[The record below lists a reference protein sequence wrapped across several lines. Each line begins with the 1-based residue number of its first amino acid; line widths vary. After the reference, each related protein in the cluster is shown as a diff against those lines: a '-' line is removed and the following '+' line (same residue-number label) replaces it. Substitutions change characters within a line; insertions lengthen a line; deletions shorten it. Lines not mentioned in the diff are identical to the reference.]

1 MHFSEFCEIEKSY
14 KISIV
19 SIGDNMSLISDSK
32 INQILQSSNI
42 VDIIGEYV
50 DLKRAGSSFKGLCPF
65 HNEKTPSFTVD
76 EKKQLFHCF
85 GCGAGG
91 DVVSFIMQKE
101 GLSYPESLKFLA
113 DKAGISIDYTENP
126 GVNKKNKELFDIN
139 KDIMMFFYKNLLT
152 DRKAQSYLK
161 SRGLSSKIVN
171 TFMLGYARDSWDDLY
186 SYIRKKNYNEKDL
199 DDLGLI
205 KKSSKGN
212 YYDKY
217 RDRIIFP
224 IINHFGKVI
233 GFGGRAVSGQMP
245 KYLNSPESSIFKKR
259 YNLYGLNIYKRQ
271 KRKELILVEGYMDVI
286 ALNNHGLDIAV
297 ASLGTALTIDQAK
310 LMKRYSDDIY
320 ICYDQD
326 SAGVKAT
333 EKAIEIFYEIG
344 VNPSVIVLDD
354 GNDPD
359 DFIKAK
365 GKDAFE
371 EKIADA
377 QDSYNYKY
385 NKILDEYSSA
395 KPSERF
401 DKLNLFVAFLASIKQ
416 ELTQEIF
423 INNVSKLFDID
434 KTTLKQAVSRYN
446 KDTDLKDRNK
456 SKFNKKE
463 KIIVESTNKDFRIN
477 ELEVLRLFF
486 NQRSDYEKDRDFF
499 DRAIENEKINN
510 VKTFLKEKDVS
521 KFDLSDEDYKYI
533 LDYIRDNTNPIL
545 AEELKRKII
554 LYNRKKELKR
564 LKKR

>member
-1 MHFSEFCEIEKSY
+1 M
-14 KISIV
+14 
-19 SIGDNMSLISDSK
+19 GLISDSK
-32 INQILQSSNI
+32 INQILESSNI

-113 DKAGISIDYTENP
+113 DKAGINIDYTKDP
-126 GVNKKNKELFDIN
+126 KVNEKNKELYDIN

-152 DRKAQSYLK
+152 DRKAQAYLK
-161 SRGLSSKIVN
+161 NRGLSSKIVN

-186 SYIRKKNYNEKDL
+186 SYIRKENYSDKDL
-199 DDLGLI
+199 EELGLI

-233 GFGGRAVSGQMP
+233 GFGGRAVSGEMP

-326 SAGVKAT
+326 NAGVNAT
-333 EKAIEIFYEIG
+333 WKAIKIFHEIG
-344 VNPSVIVLDD
+344 VNPSVIVIDD

-359 DFIKAK
+359 DFIKTR

-371 EKIADA
+371 EKINNA
-377 QDSYNYKY
+377 QDSYNYEY
-385 NKILDEYSSA
+385 NKILDEYSLA
-395 KPSERF
+395 KPAERF
-401 DKLNLFVAFLASIKQ
+401 DKLNLFVDFLASIKQ

-434 KTTLKQAVSRYN
+434 KTTLKQAISRYN
-446 KDTDLKDRNK
+446 RNTDLRDKNKD
-456 SKFNKKE
+456 KFSKKE
-463 KIIVESTNKDFRIN
+463 KIIVESSNKDFKIN

-499 DRAIENEKINN
+499 DKAIENEKINN

-533 LDYIRDNTNPIL
+533 LNYIRDNTNPIL

-554 LYNRKKELKR
+554 LYNRKRELKK

>member
-1 MHFSEFCEIEKSY
+1 
-14 KISIV
+14 
-19 SIGDNMSLISDSK
+19 MSLISDDK

-42 VDIIGEYV
+42 VDVIGEYV
-50 DLKRAGSSFKGLCPF
+50 DLKRSGSSFKGLCPF

-76 EKKQLFHCF
+76 DKKQLFHCF

-101 GLSYPESLKFLA
+101 GLTYPESLEFLA
-113 DKAGISIDYTENP
+113 NKAGISIDYTIDPKLNS
-126 GVNKKNKELFDIN
+126 KNKELYDIN

-152 DRKAQSYLK
+152 DRKAQQYLK
-161 SRGLSSKIVN
+161 QRGLSSKIVN
-171 TFMLGYARDSWDDLY
+171 TFMLGYAKDSWDDLY
-186 SYIRKKNYNEKDL
+186 SYIKTKNFKEEDIEA
-199 DDLGLI
+199 LGLI

-245 KYLNSPESSIFKKR
+245 KYLNSPESSVFKKR
-259 YNLYGLNIYKRQ
+259 YNLYALNVYKRQ
-271 KRKELILVEGYMDVI
+271 KRKEIILVEGYMDVI

-310 LMKRYSDDIY
+310 LIKRYSDDIY

-326 SAGVKAT
+326 GAGIKAT
-333 EKAIEIFYEIG
+333 EKAIEIFHQIDI
-344 VNPSVIVLDD
+344 NPSIIVLNP

-359 DFIKAK
+359 DFIREN

-371 EKIADA
+371 EKIKNAS
-377 QDSYNYKY
+377 DSYNYKY
-385 NKILDEYSSA
+385 EKILDEYSKA
-395 KPSERF
+395 NPSDRL
-401 DKLNLFVAFLASIKQ
+401 DKLNLFVEFLAKIKQ

-423 INNVSKLFDID
+423 INKVSQLFDID
-434 KTTLKQAVSRYN
+434 KITLKQAISRYN
-446 KDTDLKDRNK
+446 KNADQKNENK
-456 SKFNKKE
+456 AKFFNKKP
-463 KIIVESTNKDFRIN
+463 IIVEKVDTGFRIN

-486 NQRSDYEKDRDFF
+486 NQRSDYEKYRDFF
-499 DRAIENEKINN
+499 DESIENEKINN

-521 KFDLSDEDYKYI
+521 KFDLEDKDYKYI

-545 AEELKRKII
+545 AEELKTKII
-554 LYNRKKELKR
+554 LYNRKKELER

>member
-1 MHFSEFCEIEKSY
+1 
-14 KISIV
+14 
-19 SIGDNMSLISDSK
+19 MSLISDGK

-113 DKAGISIDYTENP
+113 DKAGISIDYTEDP

-152 DRKAQSYLK
+152 DRKAQAYLK
-161 SRGLSSKIVN
+161 NRGLSSKIVN
-171 TFMLGYARDSWDDLY
+171 TFMLGYARDSWGDLY
-186 SYIRKKNYNEKDL
+186 SYIRSKNYKEEDL
-199 DDLGLI
+199 EEIGLI
-205 KKSSKGN
+205 KKSAKGK

-326 SAGVKAT
+326 NAGVKAT
-333 EKAIEIFYEIG
+333 EKAIEIFHEIG

-371 EKIADA
+371 EKINNA

-395 KPSERF
+395 KPSERL
-401 DKLNLFVAFLASIKQ
+401 DKLNLFVAFLSSIKQ

-446 KDTDLKDRNK
+446 KDTDLRDKNK

-463 KIIVESTNKDFRIN
+463 KIIVESTNKDFKIN

-486 NQRSDYEKDRDFF
+486 NQRSDYEKDREFF
-499 DRAIENEKINN
+499 DKAIENEKINN

-533 LDYIRDNTNPIL
+533 LNYIRDNTNPIL

-554 LYNRKKELKR
+554 LYNRKRELRK

>member
-1 MHFSEFCEIEKSY
+1 
-14 KISIV
+14 
-19 SIGDNMSLISDSK
+19 MSLISDSK
-32 INQILQSSNI
+32 INQILESSNI

-101 GLSYPESLKFLA
+101 GLSYPESLKYLA

-126 GVNKKNKELFDIN
+126 GVNKKNKELYDIN

-152 DRKAQSYLK
+152 DRKAQAYLK

-186 SYIRKKNYNEKDL
+186 SYIRKKNYSEKDL

-326 SAGVKAT
+326 NAGVKAT
-333 EKAIEIFYEIG
+333 EKAIEIFHEIG
-344 VNPSVIVLDD
+344 INPSVIVLDD

-395 KPSERF
+395 KPAERF
-401 DKLNLFVAFLASIKQ
+401 DKLNLFVDFLASIKQ

-446 KDTDLKDRNK
+446 RDTDLRDKNKD
-456 SKFNKKE
+456 KFSKKE
-463 KIIVESTNKDFRIN
+463 KIIVESSNKNFRIN

-499 DRAIENEKINN
+499 DKAIENEKINN

-533 LDYIRDNTNPIL
+533 LDYIRDNTNPIM

-554 LYNRKKELKR
+554 LYNRKKKLKR

>member
-1 MHFSEFCEIEKSY
+1 
-14 KISIV
+14 
-19 SIGDNMSLISDSK
+19 MSLISDDK

-42 VDIIGEYV
+42 VDVIGEYV
-50 DLKRAGSSFKGLCPF
+50 DLKRSGSSFKGLCPF

-76 EKKQLFHCF
+76 DKKQLFHCF

-101 GLSYPESLKFLA
+101 GLSYPESLEFLA
-113 DKAGISIDYTENP
+113 HKAGISIDYTEDP
-126 GVNKKNKELFDIN
+126 QVNNKNKELYDIN
-139 KDIMMFFYKNLLT
+139 KDIMMFFYKNLLV
-152 DRKAQSYLK
+152 DRKAQQYLK
-161 SRGLSSKIVN
+161 QRGLSSKVVN
-171 TFMLGYARDSWDDLY
+171 TFMLGYAKDSWDDLY
-186 SYIRKKNYNEKDL
+186 AYIKTKNYNEEDIES
-199 DDLGLI
+199 LGLI

-245 KYLNSPESSIFKKR
+245 KYLNSPESSVFKKR
-259 YNLYGLNIYKRQ
+259 YSLYALNVYKRQ

-297 ASLGTALTIDQAK
+297 ASLGTALTLDQAK

-326 SAGVKAT
+326 AAGIKAT
-333 EKAIEIFYEIG
+333 EKAIEIFHQID
-344 VNPSVIVLDD
+344 VNPSIIDLDP

-359 DFIKAK
+359 DFIRAN

-371 EKIADA
+371 DKIKNAS
-377 QDSYNYKY
+377 DSYNYKY
-385 NKILDEYSSA
+385 NKILDEYSKA
-395 KPSERF
+395 NPSERL
-401 DKLNLFVAFLASIKQ
+401 DKLNLFVEFLASIKQ

-434 KTTLKQAVSRYN
+434 KITLKQAISRYN
-446 KDTDLKDRNK
+446 KNTDQKMEDKAKFYKNK
-456 SKFNKKE
+456 P
-463 KIIVESTNKDFRIN
+463 IIVEKVDTGFRIN
-477 ELEVLRLFF
+477 DLEVLRLFF
-486 NQRSDYEKDRDFF
+486 NQRSDYEKDREFF
-499 DRAIENEKINN
+499 DKSIENEKINN

-521 KFDLSDEDYKYI
+521 KFDLEDMDYRYI

-545 AEELKRKII
+545 AEELKSKII
-554 LYNRKKELKR
+554 LYNRKKELER

>member
-1 MHFSEFCEIEKSY
+1 
-14 KISIV
+14 
-19 SIGDNMSLISDSK
+19 MSLISDDK

-42 VDIIGEYV
+42 VDVIGEYV
-50 DLKRAGSSFKGLCPF
+50 DLKRSGSSFKGLCPF

-76 EKKQLFHCF
+76 DKKQLFHCF

-101 GLSYPESLKFLA
+101 GLSYPESLEFLA
-113 DKAGISIDYTENP
+113 HKAGISIDYTEDP
-126 GVNKKNKELFDIN
+126 QVNNKNKELYDIN
-139 KDIMMFFYKNLLT
+139 KDIMMFFYKNLLV
-152 DRKAQSYLK
+152 DRKAQQYLK
-161 SRGLSSKIVN
+161 QRGLSSKVVN
-171 TFMLGYARDSWDDLY
+171 TFMLGYAKDSWDDLY
-186 SYIRKKNYNEKDL
+186 AYIKTKNYNEEDIES
-199 DDLGLI
+199 LGLI

-245 KYLNSPESSIFKKR
+245 KYLNSPESSVFKKR
-259 YNLYGLNIYKRQ
+259 YNLYALNVYKRQ

-297 ASLGTALTIDQAK
+297 ASLGTALTLDQAK

-326 SAGVKAT
+326 AAGIKAT
-333 EKAIEIFYEIG
+333 EKAIEIFHQID
-344 VNPSVIVLDD
+344 VNPSIIDLDP

-359 DFIKAK
+359 DFIRAN

-371 EKIADA
+371 DKIKNAS
-377 QDSYNYKY
+377 DSYNYKY
-385 NKILDEYSSA
+385 NKILDGYSKA
-395 KPSERF
+395 NPSERL
-401 DKLNLFVAFLASIKQ
+401 DKLNLFVEFLASIKQ

-434 KTTLKQAVSRYN
+434 KITLKQAISRYN
-446 KDTDLKDRNK
+446 KNTDQKMEDKAKFYKNK
-456 SKFNKKE
+456 P
-463 KIIVESTNKDFRIN
+463 IIVEKVDTGFRIN
-477 ELEVLRLFF
+477 DLEVLRLFF
-486 NQRSDYEKDRDFF
+486 NQRSDYEKDREFF
-499 DRAIENEKINN
+499 DKSIENEKINN

-521 KFDLSDEDYKYI
+521 KFDLEDMDYRYI

-554 LYNRKKELKR
+554 LYNRKKELER

>member
-1 MHFSEFCEIEKSY
+1 
-14 KISIV
+14 
-19 SIGDNMSLISDSK
+19 MSLISDGK

-50 DLKRAGSSFKGLCPF
+50 DLKIAGSSFKGLCPF

-113 DKAGISIDYTENP
+113 DKAGISIDYTEDP

-152 DRKAQSYLK
+152 DRKAQAYLK
-161 SRGLSSKIVN
+161 NRGLSSKIVN

-186 SYIRKKNYNEKDL
+186 SYIRSKNYKEEDL
-199 DDLGLI
+199 EEIGLI
-205 KKSSKGN
+205 KKSAKGK

-326 SAGVKAT
+326 NAGVKAT
-333 EKAIEIFYEIG
+333 EKAIEIFHEIG

-371 EKIADA
+371 EKINNA

-395 KPSERF
+395 KPSERL
-401 DKLNLFVAFLASIKQ
+401 DKLNLFVAFLSSIKQ

-446 KDTDLKDRNK
+446 KDTDLRDKNK

-463 KIIVESTNKDFRIN
+463 KIIVESTNKDFKIN
-477 ELEVLRLFF
+477 ELEVLRLFL
-486 NQRSDYEKDRDFF
+486 NQRSDYEKDREFF
-499 DRAIENEKINN
+499 DKAIENEKINN

-533 LDYIRDNTNPIL
+533 LNYIRDNTNPIL

-554 LYNRKKELKR
+554 LYNRKRELRK

>member
-1 MHFSEFCEIEKSY
+1 
-14 KISIV
+14 
-19 SIGDNMSLISDSK
+19 MSLISDSK

-113 DKAGISIDYTENP
+113 DKAGISIDYTEDP

-152 DRKAQSYLK
+152 DRKAQAYLK
-161 SRGLSSKIVN
+161 NRGLSSKIVN

-186 SYIRKKNYNEKDL
+186 SYIRSKNYKEEDL
-199 DDLGLI
+199 EEIGLI
-205 KKSSKGN
+205 KKSAKGK

-326 SAGVKAT
+326 NAGVKAT
-333 EKAIEIFYEIG
+333 EKAIEIFHEIG

-371 EKIADA
+371 EKINNA

-395 KPSERF
+395 KPSERL
-401 DKLNLFVAFLASIKQ
+401 DKLNLFVAFLSSIKQ

-446 KDTDLKDRNK
+446 KDTDLRDKNK

-486 NQRSDYEKDRDFF
+486 NQRSDYEKDREFF
-499 DRAIENEKINN
+499 DKAIENEKINN

-533 LDYIRDNTNPIL
+533 LNYIRDNTNPIL

-554 LYNRKKELKR
+554 LYNRKRELRK

>member
-1 MHFSEFCEIEKSY
+1 
-14 KISIV
+14 
-19 SIGDNMSLISDSK
+19 MSLISDDK

-42 VDIIGEYV
+42 VDVIGEYV
-50 DLKRAGSSFKGLCPF
+50 DLKRSGSSFKGLCPF

-76 EKKQLFHCF
+76 DKKQLFHCF

-101 GLSYPESLKFLA
+101 GLSYPESLEFLA
-113 DKAGISIDYTENP
+113 HKAGISIDYTEDP
-126 GVNKKNKELFDIN
+126 QVNNKNKELYDIN
-139 KDIMMFFYKNLLT
+139 KDIMMFFYKNLLV
-152 DRKAQSYLK
+152 DRKAQQYLK
-161 SRGLSSKIVN
+161 QRGLSSKVVN
-171 TFMLGYARDSWDDLY
+171 TFMLGYAKDSWDDLY
-186 SYIRKKNYNEKDL
+186 AYIKTKNFNEEDIES
-199 DDLGLI
+199 LGLI

-245 KYLNSPESSIFKKR
+245 KYLNSPESSVFKKR
-259 YNLYGLNIYKRQ
+259 YNLYALNVYKRQ

-297 ASLGTALTIDQAK
+297 ASLGTALTLDQAK

-326 SAGVKAT
+326 VAGIKAT
-333 EKAIEIFYEIG
+333 EKAIEIFHQID
-344 VNPSVIVLDD
+344 VNPSIIDLDP

-359 DFIKAK
+359 DFIRAN

-371 EKIADA
+371 DKIKNAS
-377 QDSYNYKY
+377 DSYNYKY
-385 NKILDEYSSA
+385 NKILDEYSKA
-395 KPSERF
+395 NPSERL
-401 DKLNLFVAFLASIKQ
+401 DKLNLFVEFLASIKQ

-434 KTTLKQAVSRYN
+434 KITLKQAISRYN
-446 KDTDLKDRNK
+446 KNTDQKMEDKAKIYKNK
-456 SKFNKKE
+456 P
-463 KIIVESTNKDFRIN
+463 IIVEKVDTGFRIN
-477 ELEVLRLFF
+477 DLEVLRLFF
-486 NQRSDYEKDRDFF
+486 NQRSDYEKYREFF
-499 DRAIENEKINN
+499 DKSIENEKINN

-521 KFDLSDEDYKYI
+521 KFDLEDMDYRYI

-554 LYNRKKELKR
+554 LYNRKKELER

>member
-1 MHFSEFCEIEKSY
+1 
-14 KISIV
+14 
-19 SIGDNMSLISDSK
+19 MSLISDDK

-42 VDIIGEYV
+42 VDVIGEYV
-50 DLKRAGSSFKGLCPF
+50 DLKRSGSSFKGLCPF

-76 EKKQLFHCF
+76 DKKQLFHCF

-101 GLSYPESLKFLA
+101 GLSYPESLEFLA
-113 DKAGISIDYTENP
+113 HKAGISIDYTEDP
-126 GVNKKNKELFDIN
+126 QVNNKNKELYDIN
-139 KDIMMFFYKNLLT
+139 KDIMMFFYKNLLV
-152 DRKAQSYLK
+152 DRKAQQYLK
-161 SRGLSSKIVN
+161 QRGLSSKVVN
-171 TFMLGYARDSWDDLY
+171 TFMLGYAKDSWDDLY
-186 SYIRKKNYNEKDL
+186 AYIKTKNFKEEDIES
-199 DDLGLI
+199 LGLI

-217 RDRIIFP
+217 RDRIIYP

-245 KYLNSPESSIFKKR
+245 KYLNSPESSVFKKR
-259 YNLYGLNIYKRQ
+259 YNLYALNVYKRQ

-297 ASLGTALTIDQAK
+297 ASLGTALTLDQAK

-326 SAGVKAT
+326 AAGIKAT
-333 EKAIEIFYEIG
+333 EKAIEIFHQID
-344 VNPSVIVLDD
+344 VNPSIIDLDP

-359 DFIKAK
+359 DFIRAN

-371 EKIADA
+371 DKIKNAS
-377 QDSYNYKY
+377 DSYNYKY
-385 NKILDEYSSA
+385 NKILDEYSKA
-395 KPSERF
+395 NPSDRL
-401 DKLNLFVAFLASIKQ
+401 DKLNLFVEFLASIKQ
-416 ELTQEIF
+416 DLTQEIF

-434 KTTLKQAVSRYN
+434 KITLKQAISRYN
-446 KDTDLKDRNK
+446 KNTDQKMEDKAKFHKNK
-456 SKFNKKE
+456 P
-463 KIIVESTNKDFRIN
+463 IIVEKVDTGFRIN
-477 ELEVLRLFF
+477 DLEVLRLFF

-499 DRAIENEKINN
+499 DKSIENEKINN

-521 KFDLSDEDYKYI
+521 KFDLEDKDYRYI

-554 LYNRKKELKR
+554 LYNRKKELER

>member
-1 MHFSEFCEIEKSY
+1 MA
-14 KISIV
+14 
-19 SIGDNMSLISDSK
+19 LISDSK
-32 INQILQSSNI
+32 INQILESSNI

-113 DKAGISIDYTENP
+113 DKAGINIDYTKDP
-126 GVNKKNKELFDIN
+126 RVNKKNKELYDIN

-152 DRKAQSYLK
+152 DRKAQAYLK
-161 SRGLSSKIVN
+161 NRGLSSKIVN

-186 SYIRKKNYNEKDL
+186 SYIRKKNYSDKDL
-199 DDLGLI
+199 EELGLI

-326 SAGVKAT
+326 NAGVKAT
-333 EKAIEIFYEIG
+333 WKAIKIFHEIG

-359 DFIKAK
+359 DFIKTR

-371 EKIADA
+371 EKINNA
-377 QDSYNYKY
+377 QDSYNYEY

-395 KPSERF
+395 KPAERF
-401 DKLNLFVAFLASIKQ
+401 DKLNLFVDFLASIKQ

-446 KDTDLKDRNK
+446 RDTDLRDKNKD
-456 SKFNKKE
+456 SFSKKE
-463 KIIVESTNKDFRIN
+463 KIIVESSNKNFRIN

-533 LDYIRDNTNPIL
+533 LNYIRDNTNPIV

-554 LYNRKKELKR
+554 LYNRKRKLKK

>member
-1 MHFSEFCEIEKSY
+1 
-14 KISIV
+14 
-19 SIGDNMSLISDSK
+19 MSLISDGK

-113 DKAGISIDYTENP
+113 DKAGISIDYTEDP
-126 GVNKKNKELFDIN
+126 GVNKKNKELYDLN

-186 SYIRKKNYNEKDL
+186 SYIRSRKYSEKDL
-199 DDLGLI
+199 EEIGLI

-259 YNLYGLNIYKRQ
+259 YNLYGLNIYKKQ

-326 SAGVKAT
+326 NAGIKAT
-333 EKAIEIFYEIG
+333 EKAIEIFHEIG
-344 VNPSVIVLDD
+344 VNPSVIVLED

-365 GKDAFE
+365 GRDAFE
-371 EKIADA
+371 EKIENA

-395 KPSERF
+395 KPSERL
-401 DKLNLFVAFLASIKQ
+401 DKLNLFVAFLSSIKQ

-446 KDTDLKDRNK
+446 KDTDLRDKNK

-463 KIIVESTNKDFRIN
+463 KIIVESTNKDFKIN

-486 NQRSDYEKDRDFF
+486 NQRSDYEKDREFF
-499 DRAIENEKINN
+499 DKAIENEKINN

-533 LDYIRDNTNPIL
+533 LNYIRDNTNPIL

-554 LYNRKKELKR
+554 LYNRKRELRK

>member
-1 MHFSEFCEIEKSY
+1 
-14 KISIV
+14 
-19 SIGDNMSLISDSK
+19 MSLISDGK

-113 DKAGISIDYTENP
+113 DKAGISIDYTEDP

-161 SRGLSSKIVN
+161 NRGLSSKIVN
-171 TFMLGYARDSWDDLY
+171 IFMLGYARDSWDDLY
-186 SYIRKKNYNEKDL
+186 SYIRSKNYKEEDL
-199 DDLGLI
+199 EEIGLI

-326 SAGVKAT
+326 KAGVKAT
-333 EKAIEIFYEIG
+333 EKAIEIFHEIG

-371 EKIADA
+371 EKINNA

-434 KTTLKQAVSRYN
+434 KITLKQAVSRYN
-446 KDTDLKDRNK
+446 KDTDLRDKNK
-456 SKFNKKE
+456 GKYNKKE

-499 DRAIENEKINN
+499 DKAIENEKINN

-545 AEELKRKII
+545 AEELKRKIS
-554 LYNRKKELKR
+554 LYNRKMELRK

>member
-1 MHFSEFCEIEKSY
+1 
-14 KISIV
+14 
-19 SIGDNMSLISDSK
+19 MSLISDDK

-42 VDIIGEYV
+42 VDVIGEYV
-50 DLKRAGSSFKGLCPF
+50 DLKRSGSSFKGLCPF

-76 EKKQLFHCF
+76 DKKQLFHCF

-101 GLSYPESLKFLA
+101 GLSYPESLEFLA
-113 DKAGISIDYTENP
+113 HKAGISIDYTEDP
-126 GVNKKNKELFDIN
+126 QVNNKNKELYDIN
-139 KDIMMFFYKNLLT
+139 KDIMMFFYKNLLV
-152 DRKAQSYLK
+152 DRKAQQYLK
-161 SRGLSSKIVN
+161 QRGLSSKVVN
-171 TFMLGYARDSWDDLY
+171 TFMLGYAKDSWDDLY
-186 SYIRKKNYNEKDL
+186 AYIKTKNFNEEDIES
-199 DDLGLI
+199 LGLI

-245 KYLNSPESSIFKKR
+245 KYLNSPESSVFKKR
-259 YNLYGLNIYKRQ
+259 YNLYALNVYKRQ

-297 ASLGTALTIDQAK
+297 ASLGTALTLDQAK

-326 SAGVKAT
+326 VAGIKAT
-333 EKAIEIFYEIG
+333 EKAIEIFHQID
-344 VNPSVIVLDD
+344 VNPSIIDLDP

-359 DFIKAK
+359 DFIRAN

-371 EKIADA
+371 DKIKNAS
-377 QDSYNYKY
+377 DSYNYKY
-385 NKILDEYSSA
+385 NKILDEYSKA
-395 KPSERF
+395 NPSERL
-401 DKLNLFVAFLASIKQ
+401 DKLNLFVEFLASIKQ

-434 KTTLKQAVSRYN
+434 KITLKQAISRYN
-446 KDTDLKDRNK
+446 KNTDQKMEDKAKIYKNK
-456 SKFNKKE
+456 P
-463 KIIVESTNKDFRIN
+463 IIVEKVDTGFRIN
-477 ELEVLRLFF
+477 DLEVLRLFF
-486 NQRSDYEKDRDFF
+486 NQRSDYEKDREFF
-499 DRAIENEKINN
+499 DKSIENEKINN

-521 KFDLSDEDYKYI
+521 KFDLEDMDYRYI

-554 LYNRKKELKR
+554 LYNRKKELER

>member
-1 MHFSEFCEIEKSY
+1 
-14 KISIV
+14 
-19 SIGDNMSLISDSK
+19 MSLISDDK

-42 VDIIGEYV
+42 VDVIGEYV
-50 DLKRAGSSFKGLCPF
+50 DLKRSGSSFKGLCPF

-76 EKKQLFHCF
+76 DKKQLFHCF

-101 GLSYPESLKFLA
+101 GLSYPESLEFLA
-113 DKAGISIDYTENP
+113 HKAGISIDYTEDP
-126 GVNKKNKELFDIN
+126 QVNNKNKELYDIN
-139 KDIMMFFYKNLLT
+139 KDIMMFFYKNLLV
-152 DRKAQSYLK
+152 DRKAQQYLK
-161 SRGLSSKIVN
+161 QRGLSSKVVN
-171 TFMLGYARDSWDDLY
+171 TFMLGYAKDSWDDLY
-186 SYIRKKNYNEKDL
+186 AYIKTKNYNEEDIES
-199 DDLGLI
+199 LGLI

-245 KYLNSPESSIFKKR
+245 KYLNSPESSVFKKR
-259 YNLYGLNIYKRQ
+259 YNLYALNVYKRQ

-297 ASLGTALTIDQAK
+297 ASLGTALTLDQAK

-326 SAGVKAT
+326 VAGIKAT
-333 EKAIEIFYEIG
+333 EKAIEIFHQID
-344 VNPSVIVLDD
+344 VNPSIIDLDP

-359 DFIKAK
+359 DFIRAN

-371 EKIADA
+371 DKIKNAS
-377 QDSYNYKY
+377 DSYNYKY
-385 NKILDEYSSA
+385 NKILDEYSKA
-395 KPSERF
+395 NPSERL
-401 DKLNLFVAFLASIKQ
+401 DKLNLFVEFLASIKQ

-434 KTTLKQAVSRYN
+434 KITLKQAISRYN
-446 KDTDLKDRNK
+446 KNTDQKMEDKAKFYKNK
-456 SKFNKKE
+456 P
-463 KIIVESTNKDFRIN
+463 IIVEKVDTGFRIN
-477 ELEVLRLFF
+477 DLEVLRLFF
-486 NQRSDYEKDRDFF
+486 NQRSDYEKDREFF
-499 DRAIENEKINN
+499 DKSIENEKINN

-521 KFDLSDEDYKYI
+521 KFDLEDMDYRYI

-554 LYNRKKELKR
+554 LYNRKKELER

>member
-1 MHFSEFCEIEKSY
+1 
-14 KISIV
+14 
-19 SIGDNMSLISDSK
+19 MSLISDSK
-32 INQILQSSNI
+32 INQILESSNI

-101 GLSYPESLKFLA
+101 GLSYPESLKYLA

-126 GVNKKNKELFDIN
+126 GVNKKNKELYDIN

-152 DRKAQSYLK
+152 DRKAQAYLK

-186 SYIRKKNYNEKDL
+186 SFIRKKNYREKDL

-233 GFGGRAVSGQMP
+233 GFGGRTVSGQMP

-326 SAGVKAT
+326 NAGVKAT
-333 EKAIEIFYEIG
+333 EKAIEIFHEIG
-344 VNPSVIVLDD
+344 INPSVIVLDD

-365 GKDAFE
+365 GKEAFE

-377 QDSYNYKY
+377 QDSYNYEY

-395 KPSERF
+395 KPAERF

-446 KDTDLKDRNK
+446 RDTDLRDKNKD
-456 SKFNKKE
+456 KFSKKE
-463 KIIVESTNKDFRIN
+463 KIIVESSNKNFRIN

-499 DRAIENEKINN
+499 DKAIENEKINN

-533 LDYIRDNTNPIL
+533 LNYIRDNTNPIL

-554 LYNRKKELKR
+554 LYNRKRELKR

>member
-1 MHFSEFCEIEKSY
+1 
-14 KISIV
+14 
-19 SIGDNMSLISDSK
+19 MSLISDSK
-32 INQILQSSNI
+32 INQILESSNI

-101 GLSYPESLKFLA
+101 GLSYPESLKYLA

-126 GVNKKNKELFDIN
+126 GVNKKNKELYDIN

-152 DRKAQSYLK
+152 DRKAQAYLK

-186 SYIRKKNYNEKDL
+186 SFIRKKNYREKDL

-326 SAGVKAT
+326 NAGVKAT
-333 EKAIEIFYEIG
+333 EKAIKIFHEIG

-359 DFIKAK
+359 DFIKSK

-371 EKIADA
+371 EKINNA
-377 QDSYNYKY
+377 QDSYNYEY

-395 KPSERF
+395 KPAERF
-401 DKLNLFVAFLASIKQ
+401 DKLNLFVDFLASIKQ

-446 KDTDLKDRNK
+446 RDTDLRDKNKD
-456 SKFNKKE
+456 KFSKKE
-463 KIIVESTNKDFRIN
+463 KIIVESSNKNFRIN

-499 DRAIENEKINN
+499 DKAIENEKINN

-533 LDYIRDNTNPIL
+533 LDYIRDNTNPIM

>member
-1 MHFSEFCEIEKSY
+1 
-14 KISIV
+14 
-19 SIGDNMSLISDSK
+19 MSLISDGK

-113 DKAGISIDYTENP
+113 DKAGISIDYTEDP
-126 GVNKKNKELFDIN
+126 GVNKKNKELYDLN

-186 SYIRKKNYNEKDL
+186 SYIRSRKYSEKDL
-199 DDLGLI
+199 EEIGLI

-326 SAGVKAT
+326 NAGIKAT
-333 EKAIEIFYEIG
+333 EKAIEIFHEIG
-344 VNPSVIVLDD
+344 VNPSVIVLED

-365 GKDAFE
+365 GRDAFE
-371 EKIADA
+371 EKIENA

-395 KPSERF
+395 KPSERL
-401 DKLNLFVAFLASIKQ
+401 DKLNLFVAFLSSIKQ

-446 KDTDLKDRNK
+446 KDTDLRDKNK

-463 KIIVESTNKDFRIN
+463 KIIVESTNKDFKIN

-486 NQRSDYEKDRDFF
+486 NQRSDYEKDREFF
-499 DRAIENEKINN
+499 DKAIENEKINN

-533 LDYIRDNTNPIL
+533 LNYIRDNTNPIL

-554 LYNRKKELKR
+554 LYNRKRELRK

>member
-1 MHFSEFCEIEKSY
+1 
-14 KISIV
+14 
-19 SIGDNMSLISDSK
+19 MSLISDDK

-42 VDIIGEYV
+42 VDVIGEYV
-50 DLKRAGSSFKGLCPF
+50 DLKRSGSSFKGLCPF

-76 EKKQLFHCF
+76 DKKQLFHCF

-101 GLSYPESLKFLA
+101 GLSYPESLEFLA
-113 DKAGISIDYTENP
+113 HKAGISIDYTEDP
-126 GVNKKNKELFDIN
+126 QVNNKNKELYDIN
-139 KDIMMFFYKNLLT
+139 KDIMMFFYKNLLV
-152 DRKAQSYLK
+152 DRKAQQYLK
-161 SRGLSSKIVN
+161 QRGLSSKVVN
-171 TFMLGYARDSWDDLY
+171 TFMLGYAKDSWDDLY
-186 SYIRKKNYNEKDL
+186 AYIKTKNYNEEDIES
-199 DDLGLI
+199 LGLI

-245 KYLNSPESSIFKKR
+245 KYLNSPESSVFKKR
-259 YNLYGLNIYKRQ
+259 YNLYALNVYKRQ

-297 ASLGTALTIDQAK
+297 ASLGTALTLDQAK

-326 SAGVKAT
+326 AAGIKAT
-333 EKAIEIFYEIG
+333 EKAIEIFHQID
-344 VNPSVIVLDD
+344 VNPSIIDLDP

-359 DFIKAK
+359 DFIRAN

-371 EKIADA
+371 DKIKNAS
-377 QDSYNYKY
+377 DSYNYKY
-385 NKILDEYSSA
+385 NKILDEYSKA
-395 KPSERF
+395 NPSERL
-401 DKLNLFVAFLASIKQ
+401 DKLNLFVEFLASIKQ

-434 KTTLKQAVSRYN
+434 KITLKQAISRYN
-446 KDTDLKDRNK
+446 KNTDQKMEDKAKFYKNK
-456 SKFNKKE
+456 P
-463 KIIVESTNKDFRIN
+463 IIVEKVDTGFRIN
-477 ELEVLRLFF
+477 DLEVLRLFF
-486 NQRSDYEKDRDFF
+486 NQRSDYEKYREFF
-499 DRAIENEKINN
+499 DKSIENEKINN

-521 KFDLSDEDYKYI
+521 KFDLEDMDYRYI

-554 LYNRKKELKR
+554 LYNRKKELER

>member
-1 MHFSEFCEIEKSY
+1 
-14 KISIV
+14 
-19 SIGDNMSLISDSK
+19 MSLISDSK
-32 INQILQSSNI
+32 INQILESSNI

-101 GLSYPESLKFLA
+101 GLSYPESLKYLA
-113 DKAGISIDYTENP
+113 DKAGINIDYTENP
-126 GVNKKNKELFDIN
+126 GVNKKNKELYDIN

-152 DRKAQSYLK
+152 DRKAQAYLK

-186 SYIRKKNYNEKDL
+186 SFIRKKNYREKDL

-259 YNLYGLNIYKRQ
+259 YNLYGLNVYKRQ

-326 SAGVKAT
+326 NAGVKAT
-333 EKAIEIFYEIG
+333 EKAIKIFHEIG

-377 QDSYNYKY
+377 QDSYNYEY

-395 KPSERF
+395 KPAERF

-446 KDTDLKDRNK
+446 RDTDLRDKNKD
-456 SKFNKKE
+456 KFSKKE
-463 KIIVESTNKDFRIN
+463 KIIVESSNKNFRIN

-499 DRAIENEKINN
+499 DKAIENEKINN

-533 LDYIRDNTNPIL
+533 LNYIRDNTNPIM

-554 LYNRKKELKR
+554 LYNRKRELKR

>member
-1 MHFSEFCEIEKSY
+1 
-14 KISIV
+14 
-19 SIGDNMSLISDSK
+19 MSLISDDK

-42 VDIIGEYV
+42 VDVIGEYV
-50 DLKRAGSSFKGLCPF
+50 DLKRSGSSFKGLCPF

-76 EKKQLFHCF
+76 DKKQLFHCF

-101 GLSYPESLKFLA
+101 GLSYPESLEFLA
-113 DKAGISIDYTENP
+113 HKAGISIDYTEDP
-126 GVNKKNKELFDIN
+126 QVNNKNKELYDIN
-139 KDIMMFFYKNLLT
+139 KDIMMFFYKNLLV
-152 DRKAQSYLK
+152 DRKAQQYLK
-161 SRGLSSKIVN
+161 QRGLSSKVVN
-171 TFMLGYARDSWDDLY
+171 TFMLGYAKDSWDDLY
-186 SYIRKKNYNEKDL
+186 AYIKTKNFNEEDIES
-199 DDLGLI
+199 LGLI

-245 KYLNSPESSIFKKR
+245 KYLNSPESSVFKKR
-259 YNLYGLNIYKRQ
+259 YNLYALNVYKRQ

-297 ASLGTALTIDQAK
+297 ASLGTALTLDQAK

-326 SAGVKAT
+326 AAGIKAT
-333 EKAIEIFYEIG
+333 EKAIEIFHQID
-344 VNPSVIVLDD
+344 VNPSIIDLDP

-359 DFIKAK
+359 DFIRAN

-371 EKIADA
+371 DKIKNAS
-377 QDSYNYKY
+377 DSYNYKY
-385 NKILDEYSSA
+385 NKILDEYSKA
-395 KPSERF
+395 NPSERL
-401 DKLNLFVAFLASIKQ
+401 DKLNLFVEFLASIKQ

-434 KTTLKQAVSRYN
+434 KITLKQAISRYN
-446 KDTDLKDRNK
+446 KNTDQKMEDKAKFYKNK
-456 SKFNKKE
+456 P
-463 KIIVESTNKDFRIN
+463 IIVEKVDTGFRIN
-477 ELEVLRLFF
+477 DLEALRLFF
-486 NQRSDYEKDRDFF
+486 NQRSDYEKDREFF
-499 DRAIENEKINN
+499 DKSIENEKINN

-521 KFDLSDEDYKYI
+521 KFDLEDMDYRYI

-545 AEELKRKII
+545 AEELKSKII
-554 LYNRKKELKR
+554 LYNRKKELER

>member
-1 MHFSEFCEIEKSY
+1 
-14 KISIV
+14 
-19 SIGDNMSLISDSK
+19 MSLISDDK

-42 VDIIGEYV
+42 VDVIGEYV
-50 DLKRAGSSFKGLCPF
+50 DLKRSGSSFKGLCPF

-76 EKKQLFHCF
+76 DKKQLFHCF

-101 GLSYPESLKFLA
+101 GLSYPESLEFLA
-113 DKAGISIDYTENP
+113 HKAGISIDYTEDSQ
-126 GVNKKNKELFDIN
+126 VNNKNKELYDIN
-139 KDIMMFFYKNLLT
+139 KDIMMFFYKNLLV
-152 DRKAQSYLK
+152 DRKAQQYLK
-161 SRGLSSKIVN
+161 QRGLSSKVVN
-171 TFMLGYARDSWDDLY
+171 TFMLGYAKDSWDDLY
-186 SYIRKKNYNEKDL
+186 AYIKTKNFNEEDIES
-199 DDLGLI
+199 LGLI

-217 RDRIIFP
+217 RDRIIYP

-245 KYLNSPESSIFKKR
+245 KYLNSPESSVFKKR
-259 YNLYGLNIYKRQ
+259 YNLYALNVYKRQ

-297 ASLGTALTIDQAK
+297 ASLGTALTLDQAK

-326 SAGVKAT
+326 AAGIKAT
-333 EKAIEIFYEIG
+333 EKAIEIFHQID
-344 VNPSVIVLDD
+344 VNPSIIDLDP

-359 DFIKAK
+359 DFIRAN

-371 EKIADA
+371 DKIKNAS
-377 QDSYNYKY
+377 DSYNYKY
-385 NKILDEYSSA
+385 NKILDEYSKA
-395 KPSERF
+395 NPSDRL
-401 DKLNLFVAFLASIKQ
+401 DKLNLFVEFLASIKQ
-416 ELTQEIF
+416 DLTQEIF
-423 INNVSKLFDID
+423 MNNVSKLFDID
-434 KTTLKQAVSRYN
+434 KITLKQAISRYN
-446 KDTDLKDRNK
+446 KNTDQKMEDKAKFHKNK
-456 SKFNKKE
+456 P
-463 KIIVESTNKDFRIN
+463 IIVEKVDTGFRIN
-477 ELEVLRLFF
+477 DLEVLRLFF

-499 DRAIENEKINN
+499 DKSIENEKINN

-521 KFDLSDEDYKYI
+521 KFDLEDKDYRYI

-554 LYNRKKELKR
+554 LYNRKKELER

>member
-1 MHFSEFCEIEKSY
+1 
-14 KISIV
+14 
-19 SIGDNMSLISDSK
+19 MSLISDDK

-42 VDIIGEYV
+42 VDVIGEYV
-50 DLKRAGSSFKGLCPF
+50 DLKRSGSSFKGLCPF

-76 EKKQLFHCF
+76 DKKQLFHCF

-101 GLSYPESLKFLA
+101 GLSYPESLEFLA
-113 DKAGISIDYTENP
+113 HKAGISIDYTEDP
-126 GVNKKNKELFDIN
+126 QVNNKNKELYDIN
-139 KDIMMFFYKNLLT
+139 KDIMMFFYKNLLV
-152 DRKAQSYLK
+152 DRKAQQYLK
-161 SRGLSSKIVN
+161 QRGLSSKVVN
-171 TFMLGYARDSWDDLY
+171 TFMLGYAKDSWDDLY
-186 SYIRKKNYNEKDL
+186 AYIKTKNYNEEDIES
-199 DDLGLI
+199 LGLI

-245 KYLNSPESSIFKKR
+245 KYLNSPESSVFKKR
-259 YNLYGLNIYKRQ
+259 YNLYALNVYKRQ

-297 ASLGTALTIDQAK
+297 ASLGTALTLDQAK

-326 SAGVKAT
+326 AAGIKAT
-333 EKAIEIFYEIG
+333 EKAIEIFHQID
-344 VNPSVIVLDD
+344 VNPSIIDLDP

-359 DFIKAK
+359 DFIRAN

-371 EKIADA
+371 DKIKNAS
-377 QDSYNYKY
+377 DSYNYKY
-385 NKILDEYSSA
+385 NKILDEYSKA
-395 KPSERF
+395 NPSERL
-401 DKLNLFVAFLASIKQ
+401 DKLNLFVEFLASIKQ

-434 KTTLKQAVSRYN
+434 KITLKQAISRYN
-446 KDTDLKDRNK
+446 KNTDQKMEDKAKFYKNK
-456 SKFNKKE
+456 P
-463 KIIVESTNKDFRIN
+463 IIVEKVDTGFRIN
-477 ELEVLRLFF
+477 DLEVLRLFF
-486 NQRSDYEKDRDFF
+486 NQRSDYEKDREFF
-499 DRAIENEKINN
+499 DKSIENEKINN

-521 KFDLSDEDYKYI
+521 KFDLEDMDYRYI

-554 LYNRKKELKR
+554 LYNRKKELER

>member
-1 MHFSEFCEIEKSY
+1 
-14 KISIV
+14 
-19 SIGDNMSLISDSK
+19 MSLISDDK

-42 VDIIGEYV
+42 VDVIGEYV
-50 DLKRAGSSFKGLCPF
+50 DLKRSGSSFKGLCPF

-76 EKKQLFHCF
+76 DKKQLFHCF

-101 GLSYPESLKFLA
+101 GLSYPESLEFLA
-113 DKAGISIDYTENP
+113 HKAGISIDYTEDP
-126 GVNKKNKELFDIN
+126 QVNNKNKELYDIN
-139 KDIMMFFYKNLLT
+139 KDIMMFFYKNLLV
-152 DRKAQSYLK
+152 DRKAQQYLK
-161 SRGLSSKIVN
+161 QRGLSSKVVN
-171 TFMLGYARDSWDDLY
+171 TFMLGYAKDSWDDLY
-186 SYIRKKNYNEKDL
+186 AYIKTKNFNEEDIES
-199 DDLGLI
+199 LGLI

-217 RDRIIFP
+217 RDRIIYP

-245 KYLNSPESSIFKKR
+245 KYLNSPESSVFKKR
-259 YNLYGLNIYKRQ
+259 YNLYALNVYKRQ

-297 ASLGTALTIDQAK
+297 ASLGTALTLDQAK

-326 SAGVKAT
+326 AAGIKAT
-333 EKAIEIFYEIG
+333 EKAIEIFHQID
-344 VNPSVIVLDD
+344 VNPSIIDLDP

-359 DFIKAK
+359 DFIRAN

-371 EKIADA
+371 DKIKNAS
-377 QDSYNYKY
+377 DSYNYKY
-385 NKILDEYSSA
+385 NKILDEYSKA
-395 KPSERF
+395 NPSDRL
-401 DKLNLFVAFLASIKQ
+401 DKLNLFVEFLASIKQ
-416 ELTQEIF
+416 DLTQEIF

-434 KTTLKQAVSRYN
+434 KITLKQAISRYN
-446 KDTDLKDRNK
+446 KNTDQKMEDKAKFAKNK
-456 SKFNKKE
+456 P
-463 KIIVESTNKDFRIN
+463 IIVEKVDTGFRIN
-477 ELEVLRLFF
+477 DLEVLRLFF
-486 NQRSDYEKDRDFF
+486 NQRSDYEKDREFF
-499 DRAIENEKINN
+499 DKSIEDEKINN

-521 KFDLSDEDYKYI
+521 KFDLEDMDYRYI

-554 LYNRKKELKR
+554 LYNRKKELER

>member
-1 MHFSEFCEIEKSY
+1 
-14 KISIV
+14 
-19 SIGDNMSLISDSK
+19 MSLISDDK

-42 VDIIGEYV
+42 VDVIGEYV
-50 DLKRAGSSFKGLCPF
+50 DLKRSGSSFKGLCPF

-76 EKKQLFHCF
+76 DKKQLFHCF

-101 GLSYPESLKFLA
+101 GLSYPESLEFLA
-113 DKAGISIDYTENP
+113 HKAGISIDYTEDP
-126 GVNKKNKELFDIN
+126 QVNNKNKELYDIN
-139 KDIMMFFYKNLLT
+139 KDIMMFFYKNLLV
-152 DRKAQSYLK
+152 DRKAQQYLK
-161 SRGLSSKIVN
+161 QRGLSSKVVN
-171 TFMLGYARDSWDDLY
+171 TFMLGYAKDSWDDLY
-186 SYIRKKNYNEKDL
+186 AYIKTKNFNEEDIES
-199 DDLGLI
+199 LGLI

-245 KYLNSPESSIFKKR
+245 KYLNSPESSVFKKR
-259 YNLYGLNIYKRQ
+259 YNLYALNVYKRQ

-297 ASLGTALTIDQAK
+297 ASLGTALTLDQAK

-326 SAGVKAT
+326 VAGIKAT
-333 EKAIEIFYEIG
+333 EKAIEIFHQID
-344 VNPSVIVLDD
+344 VNPSIIDLDP

-359 DFIKAK
+359 DFIRAN

-371 EKIADA
+371 DKIKNAS
-377 QDSYNYKY
+377 DSYNYKY
-385 NKILDEYSSA
+385 NKILDEYSKA
-395 KPSERF
+395 NPSERL
-401 DKLNLFVAFLASIKQ
+401 DKLNLFVEFLASIKQ

-434 KTTLKQAVSRYN
+434 KITLKQAISRYN
-446 KDTDLKDRNK
+446 KNTDQKMEDKAKIYKNK
-456 SKFNKKE
+456 P
-463 KIIVESTNKDFRIN
+463 IIVEKVDTGFRIN
-477 ELEVLRLFF
+477 DLEVLRLFF
-486 NQRSDYEKDRDFF
+486 NQRSDYEKDREFF
-499 DRAIENEKINN
+499 DKSIENEKINN

-521 KFDLSDEDYKYI
+521 KFDLEDKDYRYI

-554 LYNRKKELKR
+554 LYNRKKELER

>member
-1 MHFSEFCEIEKSY
+1 
-14 KISIV
+14 
-19 SIGDNMSLISDSK
+19 MSLISDSK
-32 INQILQSSNI
+32 INQILENSNI

-91 DVVSFIMQKE
+91 DVVSFIMKKE

-113 DKAGISIDYTENP
+113 DKAGISVDYTKDP
-126 GVNKKNKELFDIN
+126 RVNEKNKELFDIN

-152 DRKAQSYLK
+152 DRKAQDYLK
-161 SRGLSSKIVN
+161 NRGLSSKIVN
-171 TFMLGYARDSWDDLY
+171 TFMLGYARESWDDLY
-186 SYIRKKNYNEKDL
+186 SYVRKKNYSEKDL
-199 DDLGLI
+199 DELGLI
-205 KKSSKGN
+205 KKSSNGN

-326 SAGVKAT
+326 NAGVNAT
-333 EKAIEIFYEIG
+333 WKAIKIFHEIG

-359 DFIKAK
+359 DFIKSK

-371 EKIADA
+371 EKINNA
-377 QDSYNYKY
+377 QDSYNYEY

-434 KTTLKQAVSRYN
+434 KATLKQAVSRYN
-446 KDTDLKDRNK
+446 RDIDLRDKNKD
-456 SKFNKKE
+456 SFAKKE
-463 KIIVESTNKDFRIN
+463 KIIVESSNKDFRIN

-499 DRAIENEKINN
+499 DKAIENDKINN

-533 LDYIRDNTNPIL
+533 LNYIRDNTNPIM

-554 LYNRKKELKR
+554 LYNRKRELKR